1 MTARSILAAVLC
13 AVVAGQV
20 AAQAAFPARAVRIIV
35 PFAPGGS
42 ADTMARLIGNEL
54 TRSLGQPVV
63 VENRPGGASMI
74 GVDAVAKS
82 VADGHTIGLVATG
95 AIAINPALF
104 AKMPFDPV
112 KDLTPIALI
121 ATIPMVL
128 VAGSG
133 SGIGSLGEL
142 VTRARTKPG
151 SLAFGTTGNGSA
163 MHLSGTLLQQ
173 QLGFEMTHIP
183 YKGSAPAVADA
194 MAGQVPLA
202 FVDLTSALPHIRSGK
217 VIALGTAGIK
227 RTATAPEL
235 PTLAERGAAG
245 FDATG
250 WLAIIGP
257 AALSAPVVERLNSEI
272 NRVMAMAEI
281 REKSLA
287 VGAEP
292 MVDTPAGF
300 AAFARSETEKW
311 ARAVKAANLRIE

>member
-1 MTARSILAAVLC
+1 MTARSILAAVMC

-104 AKMPFDPV
+104 AKMPFDPI

-311 ARAVKAANLRIE
+311 ARAVKAANLKIE

>member
-1 MTARSILAAVLC
+1 MIARSILAAALC
-13 AVVAGQV
+13 VVVAGQA
-20 AAQAAFPARAVRIIV
+20 AAQSAFPSRPIRIIV

-42 ADTMARLIGNEL
+42 ADTMARLVGNEL
-54 TRSLGQPVV
+54 TRTLGQPVL

-74 GVDAVAKS
+74 GVDAVVKS
-82 VADGHTIGLVATG
+82 APDGHTIGLVATG

-104 AKMPFDPV
+104 AKMPFDPL
-112 KDLTPIALI
+112 KDLSPIALI

-128 VAGSG
+128 VASSG
-133 SGIGSLGEL
+133 AGIGSLGDL
-142 VTRARTKPG
+142 VTRARSKPG
-151 SLAFGTTGNGSA
+151 SLSFGTTGNGSA

-227 RTATAPEL
+227 RTVTAPEL

-257 AALSAPVVERLNSEI
+257 AALPGPIVERLNGEI
-272 NRVMAMAEI
+272 NRIMAIAEV

-311 ARAVKAANLRIE
+311 ARAVKAANLKIE

>member
-1 MTARSILAAVLC
+1 MIARSILTAALC
-13 AVVAGQV
+13 VVVAGQV
-20 AAQAAFPARAVRIIV
+20 AAQTAFPSRPIRIIV

-42 ADTMARLIGNEL
+42 ADTMARLVGNEL
-54 TRSLGQPVV
+54 TRTLGQPVL

-74 GVDAVAKS
+74 GVDAVVKS
-82 VADGHTIGLVATG
+82 APDGHTIGLVATG

-104 AKMPFDPV
+104 AKMPFDPL

-128 VAGSG
+128 VAS
-133 SGIGSLGEL
+133 SSAGIGSLGEL

-151 SLAFGTTGNGSA
+151 SLSFGTTGNGSA

-227 RTATAPEL
+227 RTVTAPEL

-257 AALSAPVVERLNSEI
+257 AALPGPIVERLNGEI
-272 NRVMAMAEI
+272 NRIMAIAEV

-311 ARAVKAANLRIE
+311 SRAVKAANLKIE

>member
-1 MTARSILAAVLC
+1 MSARTLVAVLALC
-13 AVVAGQV
+13 AMSGQL
-20 AAQAAFPARAVRIIV
+20 AAQATYPNRPIRIIV

-42 ADTMARLIGNEL
+42 ADTMARLVGNEL
-54 TRSLGQPVV
+54 TRNLGQPVI

-82 VADGHTIGLVATG
+82 ASDGHTIGLVATG

-104 AKMPFDPV
+104 AKMPFDPL

-128 VAGSG
+128 VASTS
-133 SGIGSLGEL
+133 SGIDSLGEL
-142 VTRARTKPG
+142 VTRAKAKPG
-151 SLAFGTTGNGSA
+151 SLSFGTTGNGSA

-217 VIALGTAGIK
+217 VIALGTAGGK
-227 RTATAPEL
+227 RTATAPDL

-257 AALSAPVVERLNSEI
+257 AALPGPILDRLNGEI
-272 NRVMAMAEI
+272 NRVMSVAEV
-281 REKSLA
+281 RDKSLA

-300 AAFARSETEKW
+300 AAFARRETEKW
-311 ARAVKAANLRIE
+311 ARAVKAANLKIE

>member
-1 MTARSILAAVLC
+1 MIARSILTAALC
-13 AVVAGQV
+13 VVVAGQV
-20 AAQAAFPARAVRIIV
+20 AAQTAFPSRPIRIIV

-42 ADTMARLIGNEL
+42 ADTMARLVGNEL
-54 TRSLGQPVV
+54 TRTLGQPVL

-74 GVDAVAKS
+74 GVDAVVKS
-82 VADGHTIGLVATG
+82 APDGHTIGLVATG

-104 AKMPFDPV
+104 AKMPFDPL

-128 VAGSG
+128 VAS
-133 SGIGSLGEL
+133 SSAGIGSLGEL
-142 VTRARTKPG
+142 VTRARAKPG
-151 SLAFGTTGNGSA
+151 SLSFGTTGNGSA

-257 AALSAPVVERLNSEI
+257 AALPGPIVERLNGEI
-272 NRVMAMAEI
+272 NRIMAIAEV

-311 ARAVKAANLRIE
+311 SRAVKAANLKIE